1 MALLASRCPQAAARA
16 PLLGER
22 PQLERDNADA
32 REIIGFPVL
41 GHRVGWLGSWEQNGS
56 EVGAG
61 CRVGGA
67 EPWRTPRPRK
77 TPAYARDSDR
87 CDQEVGVWRGVEQ
100 GESTE
105 LWEDPRAT
113 LGKIM
118 ILLCIKGGID
128 RELMLT
134 PAQVEPSRG
143 STPIVPGHRLR
154 L

>member
-1 MALLASRCPQAAARA
+1 M
-16 PLLGER
+16 
-22 PQLERDNADA
+22 
-32 REIIGFPVL
+32 
-41 GHRVGWLGSWEQNGS
+41 
-56 EVGAG
+56 
-61 CRVGGA
+61 
-67 EPWRTPRPRK
+67 
-77 TPAYARDSDR
+77 
-87 CDQEVGVWRGVEQ
+87 WRGVEQ

-118 ILLCIKGGID
+118 ILLCIIGGID

-143 STPIVPGHRLR
+143 SIPIVPGHRLR